1 MQISNILYFCRKKQ
15 VAKFLINNGADVTL
29 SAKNGITAFDMA
41 SFIGKSNNL
50 SIIICSEITF

>member
-1 MQISNILYFCRKKQ
+1 MDSIVRIICCVIEYRKKQ

-41 SFIGKSNNL
+41 SFIGKCMSVKCMTL
-50 SIIICSEITF
+50 